1 MEKFRR
7 YFLSYKGNQTE
18 IKEPIGFDGFKPKL
32 SRGNSHGTI
41 WEYSEATLGFCGVG
55 YDICKT
61 AYANEGI
68 EADVILL
75 VEERF
80 NNTWEEFY
88 KGRLDFAQYVEIKGN
103 AYTIELGVAQ
113 IDTQTVIRNRIETKV
128 ELESLVG
135 FDGHVLPEYLNIKKN
150 ILLEGKSVSTSSR
163 AELKE
168 SVPYRSTRKELTFFN
183 IFFSEVT
190 KSELFELNIDAHY
203 GSINDIQPIFTVP
216 KNDFSYKNFRIK
228 ANFLTWTLFFTN
240 PGRVNAPVSIYYKIN
255 DDEPVLITEANI
267 FDEGEVRTGVTID
280 MPIELNVSDKF
291 YLYGQVDPNI
301 SVEHSDEWMFVVS
314 EYTDDVAFFEV
325 SGVSKYKS
333 TNASLSLVHESLSRV
348 IESIT
353 NGEITV
359 QSDYYSRTDSEI
371 NPTNSDGCGSLRG
384 IVSGLNLRN
393 GVLTDKSLPSTYIS
407 LNDFLDALSAIDCI
421 GYGLQGNKL
430 IVEPY
435 KYFYTEEVIMSCKNV
450 SNVERKVDLDRS
462 YQLFNNG
469 YKKWEAEEYNGIDGF
484 HGKRQ
489 YRTSLKMSST
499 KLEKECSFVAD
510 GYAIEATRRR
520 QIEKE
525 TKDWRYDNDI
535 FIISLKRDNDLL
547 VVDTV
552 VSDPSNTVIDSDSI
566 YNTSISPARN
576 AMRWYSWIMQGVK
589 LDDELIF
596 SGGEGYVKAKLETT
610 GNCSIESSALL
621 ESGTIILSTFEDDNL
636 PIPIFEP
643 ETISFD
649 YPITR
654 SDFIN
659 IKSNPYGLIEFD
671 GEYGWIKE
679 IEFDLLKCMAKFELI
694 VKKR

>member
-135 FDGHVLPEYLNIKKN
+135 FDGNVLPEYQNIKKN
-150 ILLEGKSVSTSSR
+150 VLLEGKSVSTSSR
-163 AELKE
+163 AETKDG
-168 SVPYRSTRKELTFFN
+168 YRISYSTRTDITYFN
-183 IFFSEVT
+183 IIFLSYV
-190 KSELFELNIDAHY
+190 KSELFDLNVLEAHDGNFSDIVPILQVPEGNVTY
-203 GSINDIQPIFTVP
+203 RNIN
-216 KNDFSYKNFRIK
+216 IK
-228 ANFLTWTLFFTN
+228 ASFQLFTSF
-240 PGRVNAPVSIYYKIN
+240 ASSIPPLGNVVYYQIN
-255 DDEPVLITEANI
+255 EE
-267 FDEGEVRTGVTID
+267 E
-280 MPIELNVSDKF
+280 PIELGSSTGLGTDVVFDISLDLYPGDKL
-291 YLYGQVDPNI
+291 YLYGVVHTNTAGEWSYSI
-301 SVEHSDEWMFVVS
+301 SPRLFQEIA
-314 EYTDDVAFFEV
+314 YFEV

-348 IESIT
+348 VESIT

-371 NPTNSDGCGSLRG
+371 NPTNSDGCGALRG

-393 GVLTDKSLPSTYIS
+393 GRLTDGSLPSTYIS

-499 KLEKECSFVAD
+499 KIEKECSFVAD

-520 QIEKE
+520 QID
-525 TKDWRYDNDI
+525 TDSKDWRYDNDI

-547 VVDTV
+547 VVDTGV
-552 VSDPSNTVIDSDSI
+552 LDPDETVIDPDSI
-566 YNTSISPARN
+566 YNASISPARN

-621 ESGTIILSTFEDDNL
+621 ESGTIIISGFENDNL

-643 ETISFD
+643 ETVSFD

-659 IKSNPYGLIEFD
+659 IKSTPYGLIEFD
-671 GEYGWIKE
+671 GKYGWIKE
-679 IEFDLLKCMAKFELI
+679 IEFDLLKCMAKFILI
-694 VKKR
+694 PKKE